1 MTKIVQNIIDLS
13 VLERILRFKLQ
24 LTVSESWVR
33 EKYYRDCL
41 KIWNVQRIT
50 NLTQVWLKTI
60 EQPLH
65 SKQGLLA
72 SQGIH

>member
-50 NLTQVWLKTI
+50 NLTQVWLKTT

-65 SKQGLLA
+65 CKQGLLA